1 MTNNHSVS
9 IPPDVIAQALSQA
22 EALRQLLDPYI
33 TPLTPTQR
41 RTIAKMGDKTLA
53 FVEKAYELAQSNPEF
68 VPPFLNMPEFAIDF
82 ADATNLEPLFVAV
95 GQLHSGVDD
104 TQMLAGS
111 EAYQAALVYYN
122 SVKEAAIQ
130 NVTGAKAVY
139 DALRVRFPH
148 KKRRLEGNNPENPQ
162 E

>member
-1 MTNNHSVS
+1 MNNNHSVS

-22 EALRQLLDPYI
+22 EALRQLLAPYI

-41 RTIAKMGDKTLA
+41 RGIAKMGDKTLA

-68 VPPFLNMPEFAIDF
+68 VPPFLNMSEFAIDF
-82 ADATNLEPLFVAV
+82 SDANNLEPLFVAV
-95 GQLHSGVDD
+95 EQLHSGVDD

-111 EAYQAALVYYN
+111 EAYHAALVYYN
-122 SVKEAAIQ
+122 SVQKAATQ
-130 NVTGAKAVY
+130 NVAGAKAVY

-148 KKRRLEGNNPENPQ
+148 KKRHSEENNSENP
-162 E
+162 